1 MSTSPIEDTLSASWW
16 PELLSVKDTLSWA
29 ALSAKFGPSANTL
42 RSALAAAGQSKAPMA
57 PGRKPKN
64 GAGASS
70 PVAAKAAVTSPAKS
84 PAKAPKASKP
94 GKPTPVAKAAPAKA
108 AAKPAP
114 SKAKPVEAAPADVLA
129 PFRAKLGNAP
139 DADVAALAG
148 VSADD
153 VKAYRRAHDIPAFR
167 RAPPSRGGTPTEAP
181 AASVAP
187 RGKAN
192 DADQV
197 VRRRRA
203 SSDGAMNEVTV
214 RTPAPETRA
223 PERAPEPVA
232 ASAAPAGEAAN
243 PLEAFRDQLGKVAD
257 HVIAEQANVDRT
269 VVGAWRRK
277 LGVPAY
283 DGFRH
288 RKSGGAPAAAQKAAK
303 KATVVAA
310 SAPSAA
316 KASPAATSA
325 ATKGKPGRRSAIDA
339 FFDIVGKLTDAEVA
353 AKANVS
359 VPAVTQYRIRRGI
372 PAAGRSSAAK
382 AAAAVSA
389 PPAIKAASV
398 PAQPASAA
406 QADSEKEVRH
416 RRSKLDAHA
425 HLVGV
430 LSDAEVASLANVS
443 SEGVRQ
449 YRRRHGIAAASGR
462 SQVEEGVSA
471 APAPVAAPSVSTP
484 ASSTP
489 APSTPAVS
497 THVAS
502 TPAVSTP
509 AASTPAVAIP
519 APVPVRVATP
529 VTPTPA
535 TPTLG
540 AVNVAYSVVAHHG
553 DESRRFVAVGV
564 DIRDALG
571 RAVSALDARADGPW
585 VVQSVRRL
593 CDALG

>member
-1 MSTSPIEDTLSASWW
+1 MSTSPIDDTLSASWW

-64 GAGASS
+64 GAAASS
-70 PVAAKAAVTSPAKS
+70 PVAAKASVASPAPAKS
-84 PAKAPKASKP
+84 SGKAPKASKP

-108 AAKPAP
+108 AAKPAA
-114 SKAKPVEAAPADVLA
+114 SKAKPAEAAPVAAPADVLA

-139 DADVAALAG
+139 DADVATLAG

-181 AASVAP
+181 AAAVAP

-214 RTPAPETRA
+214 RTPAPE
-223 PERAPEPVA
+223 RAPEPVA
-232 ASAAPAGEAAN
+232 ASAAPVGDAAN

-269 VVGAWRRK
+269 VIGAWRRK

-288 RKSGGAPAAAQKAAK
+288 RKSGGAAAPAAAPKAAK

-310 SAPSAA
+310 AAPSAT
-316 KASPAATSA
+316 KASPADTSA

-382 AAAAVSA
+382 AAAAVAA

-398 PAQPASAA
+398 PAQPAAAA
-406 QADSEKEVRH
+406 QADGEKEVRH

-449 YRRRHGIAAASGR
+449 YRRRHGISAASGR
-462 SQVEEGVSA
+462 SQEEGVSA
-471 APAPVAAPSVSTP
+471 APAPVSAPSM
-484 ASSTP
+484 STP
-489 APSTPAVS
+489 APSTP
-497 THVAS
+497 TVATQVAPS
-502 TPAVSTP
+502 PSVSTP
-509 AASTPAVAIP
+509 APSTPSVAIP

-529 VTPTPA
+529 VAPTPTQ
-535 TPTLG
+535 G